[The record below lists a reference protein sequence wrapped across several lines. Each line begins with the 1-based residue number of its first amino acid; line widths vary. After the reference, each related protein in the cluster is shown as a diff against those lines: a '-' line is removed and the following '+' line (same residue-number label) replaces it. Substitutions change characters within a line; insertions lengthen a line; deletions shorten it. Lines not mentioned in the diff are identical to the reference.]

1 MYSAASMWPRSL
13 SAAAQ
18 RVASNPSGSPFD
30 FLFAFAIGVVSPL
43 GRTPIRAGPKRPT
56 IWQTDLGTGIALRP
70 GPAQHR

>member
-1 MYSAASMWPRSL
+1 MWPRSL

-43 GRTPIRAGPKRPT
+43 GRTPIRAGPKH
-56 IWQTDLGTGIALRP
+56 LRH
-70 GPAQHR
+70 GEARARDILEHAVHAVSE